1 MKEYGAYLTPEKL
14 IAIELPTRDHDS
26 ASHNR
31 KMKRAKAD
39 LLARNLRHYI
49 DLGTQK
55 PESRWVL
62 EKAVEVLL
70 KQTR

>member
-1 MKEYGAYLTPEKL
+1 MNYGAYLTPEKL
-14 IAIELPTRDHDS
+14 IAIELPKCETDS
-26 ASHNR
+26 AVHNR

-55 PESRWVL
+55 PEERWVL
-62 EKAVEVLL
+62 EKAVEVLR
-70 KQTR
+70 KQSR